1 MQAHVYYMK
10 EAGRCRRTL
19 GFRQPG
25 TNSALCSLGTNGAK
39 VWIDVVK
46 MNKAEIWLPSTEIEC
61 MGDALGT
68 CTAWPK
74 EKVILC

>member
-1 MQAHVYYMK
+1 MSITWKKQVVA
-10 EAGRCRRTL
+10 EGRWASDNLEQTVHFVPL
-19 GFRQPG
+19 GP
-25 TNSALCSLGTNGAK
+25 NGAK

>member
-1 MQAHVYYMK
+1 MVA
-10 EAGRCRRTL
+10 EGRWASDNPDITVHFVPL
-19 GFRQPG
+19 GPK
-25 TNSALCSLGTNGAK
+25 GAK

-46 MNKAEIWLPSTEIEC
+46 VNKAEVWRPSTEIEC

-68 CTAWPK
+68 CIAWPK

>member
-1 MQAHVYYMK
+1 MHFVP
-10 EAGRCRRTL
+10 L
-19 GFRQPG
+19 GP
-25 TNSALCSLGTNGAK
+25 NGAK